1 MKKLVLSLICF
12 FTIAGIAS
20 AQVSKVKGT
29 VIFEDDKAPV
39 IGASVFV
46 KGTTVGTT
54 TDIDGKFVLAGVPA
68 DAKFIVVSFIGMQT
82 EEVAVK
88 PEVNVALKAGTET
101 LEEAVVTIAYG
112 AAKKSSLTG
121 AVASVD
127 AEKIESRIT
136 TDVASALE
144 GAVAGVQVNSTY
156 GAPGESA
163 TIRIRGIGTINGDAN
178 PLYVVDGVPY
188 DGDSADLN
196 PADIESVSV
205 LKDAASA
212 ALYGNRASNGVVLIT
227 TKKGTTGK
235 IQMKLDVKQ
244 GVYMAGLD
252 NYSTMDA
259 NDWMEF
265 SWMNMRNKLVSDGSD
280 KTAAA
285 VYTCNNLIQERI
297 KNNIYNKADNEL
309 FTINGKLVSDAKIL
323 PGYADDLDWYKDAFR
338 TGWRQEYNLRA
349 SGGSDNSDY
358 YFSLGYLNEQG
369 YVVNADFD
377 RLSLRAVVNTKPFK
391 WLKTGANLY
400 GSYSNTNHTDGTD
413 DAEYTNFYGV
423 CRQMAPVYPVHIHNI
438 RTGEYELDAN
448 GNKQY
453 SIGYWTDE
461 QGYVQ
466 TVRNQYEDRNI
477 IWENVVNSNTSRK
490 TVLNGTAYVDIY
502 FLKDFTF
509 TVKGNVNLRSNVND
523 RYYSPEIGSARG
535 IGFLTKKETNTNKIT
550 LQQQLRWSHQFHN
563 HSLSVL
569 LAHETYD
576 YTYDYTYGKKMGE
589 IINGL
594 QNFSNFAQISDLD
607 GYTNK
612 YRTESYLTRV
622 RYNYREKYNL
632 EGSFRRDGSSRFDSN
647 ARWGNFWS
655 IGANWMISH
664 EDFMSSVDW
673 INTLKLRADY
683 GEVGNDAGA
692 SYWSYMNLY
701 SIDHISKEGAL
712 YFSQH
717 ANPELQWE
725 TSQSWG
731 VGIESRMFGIWNFN
745 VEYFDKRNKDLLFDV
760 YNPLSAGATKL
771 TEYESLTTKNL
782 GTISNRGVELET
794 DIDVF
799 KNRNWKIN
807 LGGNVTYLVNEVMSL
822 PEGNENGISINSA
835 RQRIEVGHP
844 LYSWYLYQWAGIDQM
859 NGRSLYH
866 CDMDNYCITVGNSSA
881 PDAEIK
887 YGKPKYDEITGRITN
902 LFPKSYQEINGKPY
916 TYTYTYAKRDFAGS
930 AHPDFFGSVSANI
943 RFKQFTLSALCT
955 YSIGGYTYD
964 SVYKTLMSS
973 SATTMHAY
981 HTDMIDRAWIGIPI
995 GMTEDSPDRIDP
1007 EAKPI
1012 VSSAYSTNSNA
1023 TSTQWLISSS
1033 YFIIKNLKLTYN
1045 LQKKVCKSMGIRG
1058 ASVSLTGENLATF
1071 AARNGLNPQQ
1081 ATNGIHGNVLVTPR
1095 IVTID
1100 LSVKF

>member
-1 MKKLVLSLICF
+1 MKKLVLTLICF
-12 FTIAGIAS
+12 LTIAGIAS

-29 VIFEDDKAPV
+29 VIFDDDKSPV

-54 TDIDGKFVLAGVPA
+54 TDIDGKFVLPGVPA
-68 DAKFIVVSFIGMQT
+68 DAKFIVISFIGMRS

-88 PEVNVALKAGTET
+88 PEINVSLKAGTET
-101 LEEAVVTIAYG
+101 IEEAVVTIAYG

-127 AEKIESRIT
+127 AEKIENRIT

-144 GAVAGVQVNSTY
+144 GSVAGVQVNSTY

-227 TKKGTTGK
+227 TKQGEKGK
-235 IQMKLDVKQ
+235 IQMKLDIKQ

-252 NYSTMDA
+252 NYSTMNL

-265 SWMNMRNKLVSDGSD
+265 SWMNMRNYYSGSMD

-285 VYTCNNLIQERI
+285 TYTCKYLISERV
-297 KNNIYNKADNEL
+297 KSNVYNKADDEL
-309 FTINGKLVSDAKIL
+309 FTMDGKLVAGAQVL
-323 PGYADDLDWYKDAFR
+323 PGYADDLDWFKDAFR
-338 TGWRQEYNLRA
+338 TGWRQEYNLRG
-349 SGGSDNSDY
+349 SGGTEKSDY

-377 RLSLRAVVNTKPFK
+377 RLSLRAVINTKPFK
-391 WLKTGANLY
+391 WIKTGVNLY
-400 GSYSNTNHTDGTD
+400 GSYANTNHTDGAD
-413 DAEYTNFYGV
+413 DASYTNFYGV
-423 CRQMAPVYPVHIHNI
+423 CRQMSPCYPVHIHNMY
-438 RTGEYELDAN
+438 TGEYELDAN
-448 GNKQY
+448 GQKQY
-453 SIGYWTDE
+453 NIGYWTDE
-461 QGYVQ
+461 RGYPQ

-477 IWENVVNSNTSRK
+477 IWENVVNSNKTRK

-509 TVKGNVNLRSNVND
+509 TVKGNVNLRSNINTRV
-523 RYYSPEIGSARG
+523 YSPEIGSSKG
-535 IGFLTKKETNTNKIT
+535 IGQLGRYDRTYTKIT
-550 LQQQLRWSHQFHN
+550 LQQQLRWSHQFHD

-576 YTYDYTYGKKMGE
+576 YTYDYLYGKKTGQ
-589 IINGL
+589 IIAGQGNMA
-594 QNFSNFAQISDLD
+594 NYSQISDLD
-607 GYTNK
+607 GYSTT
-612 YRTESYLTRV
+612 YRTESYLSRV

-632 EGSFRRDGSSRFDSN
+632 EGSFRRDGSSRFAQGS
-647 ARWGNFWS
+647 RWGNFWS

-664 EDFMSSVDW
+664 EDFMNSVDW

-692 SYWSYMNLY
+692 SYWSYLDLY
-701 SIDHISKEGAL
+701 SIDHIGTEGAA

-717 ANPELQWE
+717 ANTDLKWE

-731 VGIESRMFGIWNFN
+731 VGIESRMFGKWNLN

-771 TEYESLTTKNL
+771 TAYESVTTKNL

-807 LGGNVTYLVNEVMSL
+807 LGGNVTYLKNEVMSL
-822 PEGNENGISINSA
+822 PEGNEKGISTYSA

-844 LYSWYLYQWAGIDQM
+844 LHAWHLYQWAGIDQM

-866 CDMDNYCITVGNSSA
+866 CNMDDYCITDNGKATGTV
-881 PDAEIK
+881 I
-887 YGKPKYDEITGRITN
+887 YGTPTYDLDGKINN
-902 LFPKSYQEINGKPY
+902 LFPKSYVVVNNKPY
-916 TYTYTYAKRDFAGS
+916 TYYYVYAKRDFCGS
-930 AHPDFFGSVSANI
+930 AHPDFFGSLSANI
-943 RFKQFTLSALCT
+943 KYKQWNLSALCT

-964 SVYKTLMSS
+964 TVYKSLMSS
-973 SATTMHAY
+973 SVTTMHQY
-981 HTDMIDRAWIGIPI
+981 HTDMVDRAWIGIPV
-995 GMTEDSPDRIDP
+995 GMTEDSPNRIDP
-1007 EAKPI
+1007 EAKP
-1012 VSSAYSTNSNA
+1012 VVNSNYSSNSNA

-1045 LQKKVCKSMGIRG
+1045 LRKKVCKSMNIRG

-1071 AARNGLNPQQ
+1071 AARNGMNPQQ
-1081 ATNGIHGNVLVTPR
+1081 TTSGIHGNVLVTPR

-1100 LSVKF
+1100 LGIKF